1 MWLIGKGYLF
11 SCYTVEKRREERLGA
26 VRHVEGESADVM
38 AYPVEGGHPSGFGE
52 GAGTEG
58 DRKVVE
64 E

>member
-1 MWLIGKGYLF
+1 M
-11 SCYTVEKRREERLGA
+11 
-26 VRHVEGESADVM
+26 RHVEGESADVL
-38 AYPVEGGHPSGFGE
+38 ADPVEGGHTSGFSE